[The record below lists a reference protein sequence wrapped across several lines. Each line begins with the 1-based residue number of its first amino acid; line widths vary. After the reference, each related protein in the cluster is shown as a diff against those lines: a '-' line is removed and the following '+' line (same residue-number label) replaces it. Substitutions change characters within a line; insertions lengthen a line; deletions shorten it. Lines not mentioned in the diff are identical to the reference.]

1 MPKTEEKVIPG
12 HSFLGKYGKLIL
24 YDNGTSNMLNES
36 VVQKCRLP
44 LRQSTRKEGDE
55 QWVT

>member
-55 QWVT
+55 Q